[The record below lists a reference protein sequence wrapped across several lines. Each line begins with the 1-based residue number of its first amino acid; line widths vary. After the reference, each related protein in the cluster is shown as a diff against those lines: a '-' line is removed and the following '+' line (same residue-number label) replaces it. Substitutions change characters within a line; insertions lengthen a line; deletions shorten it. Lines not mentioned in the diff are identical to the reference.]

1 MARLSRAAVSEL
13 APVLLGTPIW
23 SLLCADLSWHTWD
36 DLKALVEARWG
47 LTAAQMRESFF
58 RMRPEW
64 GEQMERFVLRVEDA
78 RKRLDVSD
86 ETTLNVFLPCLPMA
100 LRAKLD
106 GLQTL
111 AAMMVGKGAVK
122 VSWAMVVD
130 ACM

>member
-1 MARLSRAAVSEL
+1 MAAVSEL
-13 APVLLGTPIW
+13 APVLLGTPLW

-47 LTAAQMRESFF
+47 LTAAQMWESFF
-58 RMRPEW
+58 QMRPER
-64 GEQMERFVLRVEDA
+64 GEQAERLVLHVEDA
-78 RKRLDVSD
+78 HKCLDVSD
-86 ETTLNVFLPCLPMA
+86 EPTLNVFLPCLPTA

-106 GLQTL
+106 DLQTI
-111 AAMMVGKGAVK
+111 AAMMAGKGAVK